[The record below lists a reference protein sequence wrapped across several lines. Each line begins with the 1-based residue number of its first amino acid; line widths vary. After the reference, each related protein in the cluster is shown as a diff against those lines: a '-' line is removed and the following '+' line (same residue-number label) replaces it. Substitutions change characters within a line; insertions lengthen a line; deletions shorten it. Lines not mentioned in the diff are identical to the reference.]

1 MVISRRD
8 CILKYQIKTNKS
20 NKILNTNN
28 KKNKKNII
36 NFFMID
42 II

>member
-28 KKNKKNII
+28 KKKQKKYNK
-36 NFFMID
+36 FFYD
-42 II
+42 